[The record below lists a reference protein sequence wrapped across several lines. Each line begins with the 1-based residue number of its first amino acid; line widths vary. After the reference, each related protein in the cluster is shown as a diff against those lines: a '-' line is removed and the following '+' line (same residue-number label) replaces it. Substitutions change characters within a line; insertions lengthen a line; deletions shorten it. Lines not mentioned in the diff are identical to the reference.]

1 MPRRKDTAEEKA
13 RRLERNT
20 NRNNIMLIS
29 IVITDFISMDILPT
43 TSCLLEKIMM
53 FIKDYNDILLSR
65 NHKKDKNDSYNI
77 WNHLHLLTKELR
89 GAIEEE
95 VTN

>member
-1 MPRRKDTAEEKA
+1 
-13 RRLERNT
+13 
-20 NRNNIMLIS
+20 
-29 IVITDFISMDILPT
+29 
-43 TSCLLEKIMM
+43 M

-65 NHKKDKNDSYNI
+65 NHKDKNDNYNI
-77 WNHLHLLTKELR
+77 WNHLHLLKKELR

>member
-1 MPRRKDTAEEKA
+1 
-13 RRLERNT
+13 
-20 NRNNIMLIS
+20 
-29 IVITDFISMDILPT
+29 MDILPT

-65 NHKKDKNDSYNI
+65 NHKDKNDNYNI
-77 WNHLHLLTKELR
+77 WNHLHLLKKELR